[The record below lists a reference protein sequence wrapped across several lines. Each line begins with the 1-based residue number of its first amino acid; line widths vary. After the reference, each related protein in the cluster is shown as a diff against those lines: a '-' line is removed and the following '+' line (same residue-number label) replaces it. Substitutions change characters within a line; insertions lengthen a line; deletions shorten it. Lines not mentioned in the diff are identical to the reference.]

1 MANSDI
7 FIFPSRADTFGTVLV
22 EALNASC
29 FIISSY
35 GKSVIASK
43 ECLNEYPNSILV
55 DSLGNSNVYDDVD
68 RTAFFDI
75 IKKLIANPAPLLPYN
90 SPYTKSE
97 MNRRILN
104 LINK

>member
-1 MANSDI
+1 MLRCYDI
-7 FIFPSRADTFGTVLV
+7 VPFSMEIVP
-22 EALNASC
+22 
-29 FIISSY
+29 
-35 GKSVIASK
+35 
-43 ECLNEYPNSILV
+43 
-55 DSLGNSNVYDDVD
+55 DDVD